1 MEQHV
6 SQKWI
11 ATVSD
16 TAKQRSWCLR
26 HDIPSFGNALLKPQN
41 LGAARRVNSGDPSL
55 SGMGTGVEISSP
67 LIVTRSR
74 AASVLPRP
82 SVR

>member
-1 MEQHV
+1 MEQRV
-6 SQKWI
+6 NQKGI

-16 TAKQRSWCLR
+16 TAKRRSWCLR
-26 HDIPSFGNALLKPQN
+26 HDNPSFGNALLDPQN
-41 LGAARRVNSGDPSL
+41 LGAARRKNSGDPSL
-55 SGMGTGVEISSP
+55 PGMGAGVEFSSP
-67 LIVTRSR
+67 LMVTRAR